1 MTAESTVAE
10 IEAGGGT
17 ALGIELDVR
26 DREAV
31 EAMVARVIQE
41 WGRVDILSQMQVVVV
56 VGQWTPRPA
65 PSIRRSS
72 GSSRR

>member
-1 MTAESTVAE
+1 LEQPVPFAE

-31 EAMVARVIQE
+31 EAMV
-41 WGRVDILSQMQVVVV
+41 GRVF
-56 VGQWTPRPA
+56 
-65 PSIRRSS
+65 
-72 GSSRR
+72 